1 MAPETPKGVSSRL
14 LTMKFMQRAAA
25 SASSNGSPGSDVPS
39 SKKRKLDY
47 SPAPGR
53 INPNIDHA
61 LIQAAL
67 NDQEA
72 TRQAALAKHS
82 AADTHWVLKT
92 NIDKSQDK
100 KQSHPLNIVYVGY
113 GDIDA
118 SKDSDENEDNPAEG
132 RTYHK
137 PLKTEQSNERC
148 NSDKSGDESRR
159 TSDDESDS
167 IGRDHTT
174 GSSDENKRMATS
186 RSRSQSRSRHSH
198 QASKAKEFR
207 DKRKK
212 KEVRLNKLT
221 SISSVGNGNFSSQG
235 SPSTK
240 AIKCYNCQQL
250 GHRASECSKRS
261 TRG

>member
-25 SASSNGSPGSDVPS
+25 SAPSNGSSGSDVSS
-39 SKKRKLDY
+39 SKKRKLDH

-67 NDQEA
+67 DDQEA

-92 NIDKSQDK
+92 NIDKSHGK
-100 KQSHPLNIVYVGY
+100 RQSHPLNIVYVGY

-137 PLKTEQSNERC
+137 PLKTEQSTGRG
-148 NSDKSGDESRR
+148 NSDKSGDESSR

-167 IGRDHTT
+167 IGRNHRT
-174 GSSDENKRMATS
+174 GSSDENKRMTPS
-186 RSRSQSRSRHSH
+186 RSRSQSQSRQSH
-198 QASKAKEFR
+198 RASKAKEFR

-221 SISSVGNGNFSSQG
+221 SISSAGDGHFNSQG
-235 SPSTK
+235 SASTK
-240 AIKCYNCQQL
+240 ATKCYNCQQL
-250 GHRASECSKRS
+250 GHKASECSKRS